1 MNSFVAL
8 SMLKF
13 VILMNNL
20 VRKQNLHLL
29 DLKDFM
35 TWISL
40 RCQLSQAFELSDEC
54 ESCVW
59 DVECEKKLNKLK

>member
-1 MNSFVAL
+1 
-8 SMLKF
+8 
-13 VILMNNL
+13 MNNL